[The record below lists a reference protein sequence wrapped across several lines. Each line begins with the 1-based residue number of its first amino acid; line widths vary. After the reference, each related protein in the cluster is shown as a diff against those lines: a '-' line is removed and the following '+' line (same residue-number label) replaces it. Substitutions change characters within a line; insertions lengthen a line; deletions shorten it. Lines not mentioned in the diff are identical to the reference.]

1 MIRRGTI
8 LICEAD
14 LPTRAGLRMAVVAAG
29 FSVAAEA
36 GDHATAVRV
45 AADSSPDVA
54 LIAADLPHGG
64 IETVNVIAR
73 SLPGL
78 KLVVLTS
85 SPTGEELIRAVL
97 AGATGYLAKDMSSE
111 RLPYALRGVME
122 GETALPRRYAHELL
136 EAFRGRDSVRS
147 HVSAR
152 ASSPLTDREWEI
164 LGLLGEGRS
173 TGDMARILGISQ
185 VTVRRHVSSV
195 TGKLGAVDRAGV
207 IALMR
212 SSL

>member
-1 MIRRGTI
+1 MSRPGTV

-14 LPTRAGLRMAVVAAG
+14 LPTRAGLRMAVAAAG
-29 FSVAAEA
+29 FAVAAEA
-36 GDHATAVRV
+36 GDHAAAVLI
-45 AADSSPDVA
+45 AADASPDVA
-54 LIAADLPHGG
+54 LVAADLPEGG
-64 IETVNVIAR
+64 IETVQVIAR

-85 SPTGEELIRAVL
+85 SPTGEELVRAVL

-111 RLPYALRGVME
+111 RLPHALQGIME
-122 GETALPRRYAHELL
+122 GEVALPRRYTHELL
-136 EAFRGRDSVRS
+136 EAFRGRDSVR
-147 HVSAR
+147 VRASAR

-173 TGDMARILGISQ
+173 TGEMASILGISQ

-207 IALMR
+207 IALTR